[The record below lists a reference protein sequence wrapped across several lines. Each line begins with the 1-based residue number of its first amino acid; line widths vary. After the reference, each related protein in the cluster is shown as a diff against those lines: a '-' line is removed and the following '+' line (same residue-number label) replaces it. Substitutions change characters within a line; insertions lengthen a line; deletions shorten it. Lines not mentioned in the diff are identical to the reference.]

1 MAAPVQP
8 IAPMTMPRWAYQTV
22 KRDWKRY
29 RRTERPWTWDRLKA
43 TLWPSLDRPLF
54 VLGAPRSGTT
64 FLGDCIGALP
74 AVSYHF
80 EPVATKAAAR
90 LVYDGAWSFE
100 RAQRFY
106 RTTYRWLLR
115 IHGDGDLRFAEKTP
129 RNAFIVPFLRRA
141 FPAARFIHII
151 RDGRDAALSHS
162 KKPWLQ
168 AASAP
173 SEKHE
178 TGGYPFGP
186 TARFWVEDDRV
197 DEFER
202 TTDFHRCIW
211 AWRRHVESIL
221 DGVAGLP
228 ETQYHTMRYETFVRA
243 PHDEADRLLDFLG
256 ISSDTARELLQ
267 READRART
275 DSVQNWRTE
284 LTVEQHRTARREAGP
299 LLRQLGYQ
307 ESEPA
312 PQ

>member
-1 MAAPVQP
+1 MAAPVRP
-8 IAPMTMPRWAYQTV
+8 ITPITLPRWAYQTV

-29 RRTERPWTWDRLKA
+29 RRTPRPWTWERLWA
-43 TLWPSLDRPLF
+43 NVHPSLHRPTF

-74 AVSYHF
+74 MMSYHF

-90 LVYDGAWSFE
+90 LVYGQAWSFE

-106 RTTYRWLLR
+106 RATYRGLMR
-115 IHGDGDLRFAEKTP
+115 IHGDGDLRYAEKTP
-129 RNAFIVPFLRRA
+129 RNAFIIPFLHRA
-141 FPAARFIHII
+141 FPAARFVHIV

-173 SEKHE
+173 SGRHE

-186 TARFWVEDDRV
+186 SPRFWVEPDRA
-197 DEFER
+197 DEFEQ

-221 DGVAGLP
+221 DGTAELP
-228 ETQYHTMRYETFVRA
+228 TTQHHTIRYEAFVHA
-243 PHDEADRLLDFLG
+243 PHNEVDRLLDFLEVPSG
-256 ISSDTARELLQ
+256 AVRDAAH
-267 READRART
+267 REASRART

-284 LTVEQHRTARREAGP
+284 LTPEQHRTALREAGP

-307 ESEPA
+307 ETAPA